1 MGRAEDL
8 FRRLSEQGEQA
19 IEGLIEDRQSE
30 ELFLDFKRSADNGSG
45 KRLHDNDRWNL
56 AKAISG
62 FANSEGG
69 VIVWGVDCRD
79 TSGSGDVASAKVPIQ
94 NPKRFVS
101 WLEGVVSGCT
111 VPAHPLVRHTAVESS
126 PGLGFAVSH
135 IPKSYLALHQCLK
148 PLQYYIRAGSDFVP
162 TPHAVLEGLFG
173 RRPQPFVFHMWTIQP
188 AKVVQQL
195 TGLVAVECSIGF
207 MLGSHGPGLA
217 RDLYVNL
224 KIFPPKGASQGAVSI
239 SDQTNWTGQHAFGVM
254 WNLVSIDAFK
264 LAPQSMTRPIVLQ
277 LSFAPPCESDF
288 WYEITFGHQGSP
300 VRKVE
305 ARVIPEVLQEAYEAC
320 KDSGEGDEIR
330 REFIDI
336 VMDIKETEERGPEI
350 YESLE

>member
-1 MGRAEDL
+1 VRGHMFGRLRKVSLASHI
-8 FRRLSEQGEQA
+8 R
-19 IEGLIEDRQSE
+19 
-30 ELFLDFKRSADNGSG
+30 NGNFVEVCAG

-69 VIVWGVDCRD
+69 VIVWRVDCRD

-101 WLEGVVSGCT
+101 WLEGVVSGYT

-188 AKVVQQL
+188 AKLVQQL
-195 TGLVAVECSIGF
+195 TGLVAIGPDKRLAETVLKKRQVAIAEGKYLDKRSVPSCTF
-207 MLGSHGPGLA
+207 TELA
-217 RDLYVNL
+217 RLYLPWAQVNHR
-224 KIFPPKGASQGAVSI
+224 GYASTRSRVA
-239 SDQTNWTGQHAFGVM
+239 HLREEFG
-254 WNLVSIDAFK
+254 
-264 LAPQSMTRPIVLQ
+264 PLQ
-277 LSFAPPCESDF
+277 LR
-288 WYEITFGHQGSP
+288 EITPMVVDAYVSCRATTRTP
-300 VRKVE
+300 
-305 ARVIPEVLQEAYEAC
+305 ATVIGKCRSCIICL
-320 KDSGEGDEIR
+320 
-330 REFIDI
+330 
-336 VMDIKETEERGPEI
+336 
-350 YESLE
+350 